1 MINDFV
7 NDFDLEDVIL
17 LYFILIIDNRFTA
30 KINL

>member
-17 LYFILIIDNRFTA
+17 LYFILIIDNRFTT
-30 KINL
+30 KIN